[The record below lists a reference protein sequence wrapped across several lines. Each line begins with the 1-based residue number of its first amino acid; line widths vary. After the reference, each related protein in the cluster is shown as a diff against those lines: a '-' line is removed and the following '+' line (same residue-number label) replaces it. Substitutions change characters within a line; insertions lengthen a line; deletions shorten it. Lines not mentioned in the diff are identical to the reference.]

1 MIDFKDKI
9 AEEISKVLELTKE
22 DLKDY
27 IEIPKDTKM
36 GDYALPCFKLAKEMK
51 KSPVIIANEI
61 KEKIE
66 MPNKYISR
74 IEAVNGFLN
83 IFINNEMLI
92 ENVLD
97 EMESKKENY
106 GSSNIGNGKNIIVE
120 YSSPNIAKPFH
131 VGHLRTT
138 VIGRALYN
146 MYKFLGYNTIGINH
160 LGDWGTQF
168 GKLIEGY
175 KRFGNEYDLE
185 ENPIDK
191 LTEIYVRINELC
203 KEDESVL
210 DDCRNNFKKLED
222 GDEYCTQVWQ
232 KFKDLSLKEFQRIYD
247 ILGVHFDSNNGE
259 SFYSDKMQEVVEILR
274 KNNKLVES
282 QGAEI
287 VDLEYKNMPPLMV
300 TKSNGSTTYATRDLA
315 AILYRARTY
324 DFDKCIY
331 VVAYEQN
338 LHFKQVFEVAKF
350 LDLDEKYTNGL
361 IHVPYGMVRLKT
373 GKMSTREGTL
383 IKLEDILKE
392 AVTRAKAIIE
402 EKNPNIEG
410 KDDIAKKVGI
420 GAVIFNDLSNNI
432 IKDEVF
438 DWDIM
443 LNFQGET
450 GPYIQY
456 MYVRTKSILEKENY
470 TMNKEVVDISELE
483 EHGIELIKQ
492 IYSFNDIVKQAV
504 DKNEPSIISRY
515 LIDVA
520 KLYSSFYNDNKIIVE
535 DEKIKNTRLCLTYMV
550 GNVLKI
556 GTGLLGMEMPDRM

>member
-9 AEEISKVLELTKE
+9 AEETSKVLELTKE
-22 DLKDY
+22 ELKEY

-66 MPNKYISR
+66 MPNKYISK

-83 IFINNEMLI
+83 IFINNEILI

-175 KRFGNEYDLE
+175 KRFGNEYNLE

-247 ILGVHFDSNNGE
+247 ILDVHFDSNNGE
-259 SFYSDKMQEVVEILR
+259 SFYSDKMQEVVDILR
-274 KNNKLVES
+274 KNNKLLES

-470 TMNKEVVDISELE
+470 VMNKDLVDISELE

-550 GNVLKI
+550 GIVLKI

>member
-9 AEEISKVLELTKE
+9 AEETSKVLELTKE
-22 DLKDY
+22 ELKEY

-66 MPNKYISR
+66 MPNKYISK

-247 ILGVHFDSNNGE
+247 ILDVHFDSNNGE
-259 SFYSDKMQEVVEILR
+259 SFYSDKMQEVVDILR
-274 KNNKLVES
+274 KNNKLLES

-470 TMNKEVVDISELE
+470 VMNKDLVNISELE